1 MILVKY
7 SDRYSG
13 VVDESR
19 KVAKKT
25 ACVLPAKM
33 VKYTLVTYD
42 ILEKEN
48 CRR

>member
-13 VVDESR
+13 VVDECR
-19 KVAKKT
+19 NVAEKT
-25 ACVLPAKM
+25 ACALLAKM
-33 VKYTLVTYD
+33 VKYTLGTYD